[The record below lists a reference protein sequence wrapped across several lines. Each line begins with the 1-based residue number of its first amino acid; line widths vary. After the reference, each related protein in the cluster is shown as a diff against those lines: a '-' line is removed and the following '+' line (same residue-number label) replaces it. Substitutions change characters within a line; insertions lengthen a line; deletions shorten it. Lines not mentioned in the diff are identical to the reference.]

1 MSGRKRNGHPLF
13 VQSDAYILYG
23 ATVTFQVCATALY
36 GTELRRAMPDC
47 DVRFHSITFV
57 VSRGGIAGGKPATQF
72 ADLGL
77 CANGASAPLLFGR
90 VSRFPDIVTS
100 A

>member
-1 MSGRKRNGHPLF
+1 M
-13 VQSDAYILYG
+13 
-23 ATVTFQVCATALY
+23 
-36 GTELRRAMPDC
+36 
-47 DVRFHSITFV
+47 TFV

-90 VSRFPDIVTS
+90 VSRFPDIVTTASTFVSNPPQLTTDAETS
-100 A
+100 ACRSSAYLLVLLGHDSGSLH